1 MDMFSDE
8 SVEIT
13 QTIQNIK
20 DISKVFTDFT
30 KTFTLPASPTN
41 NKLFKHYY
49 NYNIF
54 GGFDART
61 KKTSNI
67 DLNFKTFRDGKV
79 KLEGVDLKDGQVYSY
94 RVTFF
99 GSTINLKDVLAEDNL
114 SSLDWLSNFNLDY
127 DAAAVR
133 GALETGTTIAV
144 DGINYKIIAPLITH
158 TERLYYNSVTSAAG
172 SGNLYGEA
180 SVMQGVPYTELK
192 YALPI
197 KAIIKAIENSTYGI
211 TFSTD
216 FFNENNKAYNDLYMW
231 MHRKKGEVFDSTEFT
246 HQVIGWTENLDEMEE
261 VAMYPDRILVFNSV
275 QGVNY
280 NLVVNS
286 NTADPY
292 TVIIKK
298 EGLVFRQFTDD
309 NGFSSNISGILTNSS
324 TGYTVFVQTKNAIN
338 IQVNWNIT
346 SINYPE
352 SFSYESPTQA
362 ISLTRSFIITQQL
375 PEMKIIDFLTGLFKM
390 FNLTVYA
397 ENGIINV
404 KTLDSYYETDVTRDI
419 TKYID
424 VNTHTVDAALPFEK
438 IKLEYEG
445 LGTKL
450 ALNHQQTFNQGWGTD
465 EYNGGGRFDA
475 GGDTYEVTLPFEHL
489 KYERLYDSD
498 NTTLTVIQVGWFVDD
513 NNDSYFGK
521 PLLFYPIR
529 IETNLG
535 NSIRFLNDSTS
546 SFTDLTDFFIPSNS
560 VSLDYTISK
569 ENINFNAELNEY
581 TNSGLFTDTLF
592 KSYYET
598 YITDA
603 FKSGLRL
610 SKFKAFF
617 DLKFLL
623 NYKLSD
629 TLQILDRVY
638 KINSITT
645 NLQSGESSL
654 ELLNVI
660 KTAVAVADIC
670 TADTDLL
677 TAYNT
682 IVTADKTC
690 GTNTTTTTTS
700 TTTTSTTTTTTTVPP
715 TTTTTTT
722 TCLANGTLISTY
734 CDGNDLR
741 GTYANGSCGTYDALI
756 ESNSASCVT
765 TTTTTTTC
773 AANGTLAYTYCD
785 GTTLMGVYNDGSCG
799 TYDSF
804 IEANSASCPSP
815 TYTQFTSNEN
825 PRNGFANSSLACGY
839 INGLTIYSSPATTI
853 DGIVIGT
860 MFKIDTTQNS
870 TWIGENLWYG
880 ISTYTGTAASPTIA
894 VLINNSGEVTDKVV
908 CPTSTTTT
916 TTTTTLPPD
925 NATTVERNSDGFAAL
940 VQLNASYSQGAQ
952 ITISNDGSNCYT
964 LGSNT
969 YNSNAGT
976 YPTITGVCATTT
988 TTTAPPLCNSDALY
1002 VSTVSAEEAYCNQ
1015 VSLRNVY
1022 HNGTTF
1028 DNATI
1033 VYGTSSNCSTPQ
1045 SGNVWYS
1052 DGSSKTW
1059 YWNGSSKSLVANPTC
1074 P

>member
-1 MDMFSDE
+1 
-8 SVEIT
+8 
-13 QTIQNIK
+13 
-20 DISKVFTDFT
+20 
-30 KTFTLPASPTN
+30 
-41 NKLFKHYY
+41 
-49 NYNIF
+49 
-54 GGFDART
+54 
-61 KKTSNI
+61 
-67 DLNFKTFRDGKV
+67 
-79 KLEGVDLKDGQVYSY
+79 
-94 RVTFF
+94 
-99 GSTINLKDVLAEDNL
+99 
-114 SSLDWLSNFNLDY
+114 
-127 DAAAVR
+127 
-133 GALETGTTIAV
+133 
-144 DGINYKIIAPLITH
+144 
-158 TERLYYNSVTSAAG
+158 
-172 SGNLYGEA
+172 
-180 SVMQGVPYTELK
+180 
-192 YALPI
+192 
-197 KAIIKAIENSTYGI
+197 
-211 TFSTD
+211 
-216 FFNENNKAYNDLYMW
+216 
-231 MHRKKGEVFDSTEFT
+231 
-246 HQVIGWTENLDEMEE
+246 
-261 VAMYPDRILVFNSV
+261 MYPDRILVFNSA

-338 IQVNWNIT
+338 IQVTWNIT

-352 SFSYESPTQA
+352 SFSYVSPTQA

-419 TKYID
+419 TNYID

-465 EYNGGGRFDA
+465 QYDGGGRFDS

-513 NNDSYFGK
+513 NSDSYFGK

-535 NSIRFLNDSTS
+535 NSIRFLNDSNS

-598 YITDA
+598 YITDV

-645 NLQSGESSL
+645 NFQSGESSL

-660 KTAVAVADIC
+660 KNAVAVADIC

-677 TAYNT
+677 TADTT
-682 IVTADKTC
+682 IVTADKL
-690 GTNTTTTTTS
+690 
-700 TTTTSTTTTTTTVPP
+700 VAIQLPQQQA
-715 TTTTTTT
+715 
-722 TCLANGTLISTY
+722 LA
-734 CDGNDLR
+734 
-741 GTYANGSCGTYDALI
+741 
-756 ESNSASCVT
+756 
-765 TTTTTTTC
+765 
-773 AANGTLAYTYCD
+773 
-785 GTTLMGVYNDGSCG
+785 
-799 TYDSF
+799 
-804 IEANSASCPSP
+804 
-815 TYTQFTSNEN
+815 
-825 PRNGFANSSLACGY
+825 
-839 INGLTIYSSPATTI
+839 
-853 DGIVIGT
+853 
-860 MFKIDTTQNS
+860 
-870 TWIGENLWYG
+870 
-880 ISTYTGTAASPTIA
+880 
-894 VLINNSGEVTDKVV
+894 
-908 CPTSTTTT
+908 
-916 TTTTTLPPD
+916 LPPQQ
-925 NATTVERNSDGFAAL
+925 AR
-940 VQLNASYSQGAQ
+940 
-952 ITISNDGSNCYT
+952 
-964 LGSNT
+964 
-969 YNSNAGT
+969 
-976 YPTITGVCATTT
+976 
-988 TTTAPPLCNSDALY
+988 PLYRL
-1002 VSTVSAEEAYCNQ
+1002 
-1015 VSLRNVY
+1015 
-1022 HNGTTF
+1022 
-1028 DNATI
+1028 
-1033 VYGTSSNCSTPQ
+1033 
-1045 SGNVWYS
+1045 
-1052 DGSSKTW
+1052 
-1059 YWNGSSKSLVANPTC
+1059 
-1074 P
+1074 

>member
-1 MDMFSDE
+1 MQLVQLYIEGTRVDMFADE

-67 DLNFKTFRDGKV
+67 DLNSKTFRDGKV
-79 KLEGVDLKDGQVYSY
+79 KLEGVDLRDGQVYSY

-158 TERLYYNSVTSAAG
+158 TERLYYNSVTSEVG

-246 HQVIGWTENLDEMEE
+246 YQVNGWTENLDEMEE
-261 VAMYPDRILVFNSV
+261 VAMYPDRILVFNSA

-338 IQVNWNIT
+338 IQVTWNIT

-352 SFSYESPTQA
+352 SFSYVSPTQA

-404 KTLDSYYETDVTRDI
+404 KTLDSYYETNVTRDI
-419 TKYID
+419 TNYID

-465 EYNGGGRFDA
+465 QYDGGGRFDS

-513 NNDSYFGK
+513 NSDSYFGK

-535 NSIRFLNDSTS
+535 NSIRFLNDSNS

-592 KSYYET
+592 KSYYKT
-598 YITDA
+598 YITDV

-660 KTAVAVADIC
+660 KTAVAVVDIC

-677 TAYNT
+677 TADTT

-690 GTNTTTTTTS
+690 GNTTTTTTS
-700 TTTTSTTTTTTTVPP
+700 TSTTTTTSTTTIPPITTTTTSTTTTTTCPP
-715 TTTTTTT
+715 NGTPTGDTFCSGNDLYKVYHNGNCGTYSTLFESNSPSCVTTTTTST

-765 TTTTTTTC
+765 TSTTTTTSTTLAPQTYNYYFLKKCSEAIDRVARTTATLFDSQDSQAADAVSIFGTCYFVNNTATKNQYDTNAGDQNSIDISGYTIVTGCNTCQGITTTTTTI
-773 AANGTLAYTYCD
+773 APP
-785 GTTLMGVYNDGSCG
+785 TT
-799 TYDSF
+799 T
-804 IEANSASCPSP
+804 
-815 TYTQFTSNEN
+815 TTS
-825 PRNGFANSSLACGY
+825 
-839 INGLTIYSSPATTI
+839 
-853 DGIVIGT
+853 
-860 MFKIDTTQNS
+860 
-870 TWIGENLWYG
+870 
-880 ISTYTGTAASPTIA
+880 
-894 VLINNSGEVTDKVV
+894 
-908 CPTSTTTT
+908 TSTTTT
-916 TTTTTLPPD
+916 TTTAAPTAYDSTQNVSFD
-925 NATTVERNSDGFAAL
+925 NK
-940 VQLNASYSQGAQ
+940 
-952 ITISNDGSNCYT
+952 
-964 LGSNT
+964 
-969 YNSNAGT
+969 
-976 YPTITGVCATTT
+976 CAP
-988 TTTAPPLCNSDALY
+988 AILSEVY
-1002 VSTVSAEEAYCNQ
+1002 
-1015 VSLRNVY
+1015 Y
-1022 HNGTTF
+1022 HNGPS
-1028 DNATI
+1028 AAPE
-1033 VYGTSSNCSTPQ
+1033 VGVRC
-1045 SGNVWYS
+1045 YS
-1052 DGSSKTW
+1052 DSNANTPLSAGFYQITGTE
-1059 YWNGSSKSLVANPTC
+1059 YIQINNNNGEVIVLAVC